1 MLKVS
6 FYKPYKQLYSHKRVD
21 KEAFLDLRVSGH
33 WGGHR
38 GSHAAQLI
46 NMMQLINML

>member
-1 MLKVS
+1 MLIKGKFLQVN
-6 FYKPYKQLYSHKRVD
+6 
-21 KEAFLDLRVSGH
+21 KEVFLDLRVSGH